1 MLTRSIISV
10 IQSQFHQLHVLCSTM
25 EPKNSESSIRR
36 MQNFGNLVIM
46 RRSRFFFPKGGVG
59 VGPRDSLICQERGVW
74 GSEVFHRPLYH
85 FEFTRG
91 GGRVRTY
98 IEPPSRY
105 AHINYRQFEKAIFW
119 IPFFFLVFF
128 RRIVQEA
135 TINDRVEAPSRQT
148 RSEIVLSLF
157 AILFILE
164 DKITLCL

>member
-46 RRSRFFFPKGGVG
+46 HRSRFFFPKGGVG

-119 IPFFFLVFF
+119 IPFFFFGLLSSHCPRSDYQWQGRSTQQTNPIGNRAQSVRDIIYS
-128 RRIVQEA
+128 RR
-135 TINDRVEAPSRQT
+135 
-148 RSEIVLSLF
+148 
-157 AILFILE
+157 
-164 DKITLCL
+164 

>member
-25 EPKNSESSIRR
+25 EPRNSESSIRR

-98 IEPPSRY
+98 IEPPLDT
-105 AHINYRQFEKAIFW
+105 HILITDNLKRQYFEFL
-119 IPFFFLVFF
+119 FFFFGLLSSHC
-128 RRIVQEA
+128 
-135 TINDRVEAPSRQT
+135 P
-148 RSEIVLSLF
+148 RS
-157 AILFILE
+157 
-164 DKITLCL
+164 DYQ

>member
-25 EPKNSESSIRR
+25 EPRNSESSIRR

-119 IPFFFLVFF
+119 IPFFFFWSSFVALSKK
-128 RRIVQEA
+128 RLSMTGSKHPA
-135 TINDRVEAPSRQT
+135 DKPDRKSCSVCSRYY
-148 RSEIVLSLF
+148 LF
-157 AILFILE
+157 S
-164 DKITLCL
+164 KIK